1 MRKIKSEYKGI
12 PVTELAKKK
21 LMSVKITD
29 TTADAIKTM
38 NRSNVDRLPVVDKF
52 GRIAGIVTEFDI
64 LKRFHRF
71 PATSRK
77 LPSSISHGK
86 WSVSSGSADEKQNM
100 LKLPVKNIMTPDP
113 MVCCADIDSTIT
125 QVLDVLIKEDV
136 NSIILTRDDKP
147 AGILTVQDIMLD
159 YSRG

>member
-1 MRKIKSEYKGI
+1 
-12 PVTELAKKK
+12 
-21 LMSVKITD
+21 
-29 TTADAIKTM
+29 M
-38 NRSNVDRLPVVDKF
+38 NRSNVDRLPIVDRF
-52 GRIAGIVTEFDI
+52 GRIAGIVTEFDV
-64 LKRFHRF
+64 LKRFHKW
-71 PATSRK
+71 PASSRSM
-77 LPSSISHGK
+77 PSSASHDS
-86 WSVSSGSADEKQNM
+86 WANSIGSANEKQNM
-100 LKLPVKNIMTPDP
+100 LKLPVKNIMTPYP